1 MNLAETIA
9 QERRWTI
16 IRTIADQ
23 DNFALSDTSLQV
35 VFDRLRQPVSLDLI
49 HDYLAWLA
57 RHGLV
62 STTTERV
69 GSRDMVMAT
78 LTARGEDV
86 ALGRERVPGIKRPL
100 SQE

>member
-9 QERRWTI
+9 QERRGI
-16 IRTIADQ
+16 ILRALADQ
-23 DNFALSDTSLQV
+23 DTFALSDTSLQV
-35 VFDRLRQPVSLDLI
+35 IFDRRRDPVGLDLI

-62 STTTERV
+62 STTSEHV
-69 GSRDMVMAT
+69 GREMVLAT

-86 ALGRERVPGIKRPL
+86 ARGRERVPGVKRPL
-100 SQE
+100 AQE